1 MSHLMQLVLMSAAL
15 RRLGLADQ
23 VYFLSFSGYGDVGDT
38 YCVLGLFVARGRPYG
53 GSEDLA
59 VKEEH
64 DEPHA

>member
-1 MSHLMQLVLMSAAL
+1 MPAL

-23 VYFLSFSGYGDVGDT
+23 VYFLGFPAYGDVGGA
-38 YCVLGLFVARGRPYG
+38 YCVVGLFVARRRPYG
-53 GSEDLA
+53 GNEDLA